1 VRTAGRVAAVLQDEG
16 SSRPAARAMG
26 AFAAD
31 AAAHPTGGS
40 ARAVPGFLGTAVEEG
55 SRAATVLASLE
66 EALKNAP

>member
-1 VRTAGRVAAVLQDEG
+1 
-16 SSRPAARAMG
+16 MG